1 MTVPLTESC
10 EVLGCATDALRCH
23 RCGGSDGVVERF
35 VVDNPLPCL
44 AGVTP
49 KMTGHFTHTCDLCA
63 AEWAALV
70 ADHYGVS

>member
-1 MTVPLTESC
+1 M
-10 EVLGCATDALRCH
+10 
-23 RCGGSDGVVERF
+23 
-35 VVDNPLPCL
+35 VDNPLPCL